1 MTGKRDKEKQIFPSG
16 QLKIYTA
23 VVIKKSPKFAE
34 PFAPSW
40 GGWKKLAGGAGRS
53 QGSAGERAS
62 GRAGERAR
70 SLERCCLAV
79 TRRCQA
85 SHPAL
90 LINTATQCRRF
101 WIRLQRNREM
111 PSLPEHSDLQR
122 KRAEVEE
129 KAEPQKA

>member
-16 QLKIYTA
+16 QLEIYTA

-53 QGSAGERAS
+53 QGSVGERAS
-62 GRAGERAR
+62 GRAGAFSRAMLLG
-70 SLERCCLAV
+70 SDSE
-79 TRRCQA
+79 CQA

-90 LINTATQCRRF
+90 LINTATQWRRF